1 MVILENKTIKF
12 IDFINNNIFIIA
24 LIKYYLIFIF
34 YVNNQYFSIWDS
46 IFLTFFKIY
55 EPFW

>member
-34 YVNNQYFSIWDS
+34 YVNNQYFSI
-46 IFLTFFKIY
+46 
-55 EPFW
+55 